1 MPKMNLSDTAIRKA
15 KLPDSGAIEL
25 NDTDAPGLICRVTA
39 GGAKTMAVKGRIKD
53 GNTFRMSL
61 GEFSL
66 QSINEWRKQARDIM
80 LIAKSGAD
88 PRRKPVD
95 DITFAKARDLYLKT
109 PRHVSSGPRA
119 GQLWSTAHKREVT
132 RYLNRECS
140 KLEPM
145 KLRQIMTADVAST
158 VNKIETIAKRR
169 ALYDATSA
177 FLSWCAEQHYITISP
192 VITMKAPPTAPSR
205 DRELTEPELK
215 AVMTATGVMGYPSG
229 HMYRLVLLTGKRK
242 SEVAKMRWADLD
254 LDDARWSIQANQT
267 KSGNAFIEPLS
278 RQGVELLKN
287 CPQSGPYVFSTNGKT
302 PVSGFGKFEKRLYLL
317 SGNNGDNTWHV
328 HDFRRS
334 FASTAARVFHSP
346 LAVADRA
353 LNHAGGARGVAR
365 VYQKYD
371 LLAERAELTQLWADW
386 LYDETPAENVV
397 QLHG

>member
-1 MPKMNLSDTAIRKA
+1 MPKVNLSDTAIRKA
-15 KLPDSGAIEL
+15 RLPDCGVIEL
-25 NDTDAPGLICRVTA
+25 NDADAPGLICRITA
-39 GGAKTMAVKGRIKD
+39 GGAKTMAVKGRIKGGD
-53 GNTFRMSL
+53 TFRMSL

-80 LIAKSGAD
+80 LIAKSGED

-95 DITFAKARDLYLKT
+95 DITFAQARDIYLKS
-109 PRHVSSGPRA
+109 PRHVSRGPRT
-119 GQLWSTAHKREVT
+119 GLPWSTVHKREVT
-132 RYLNRECS
+132 RYLNQECK

-145 KLRQIMTADVAST
+145 KLRQIIAADVAST
-158 VNKIETIAKRR
+158 VNKIGTTAKRR
-169 ALYDATSA
+169 AVYDATSA
-177 FLSWCAEQHYITISP
+177 FLSWCAEQHFITMSP

-205 DRELTEPELK
+205 DRELTEAELK
-215 AVMTATGVMGYPSG
+215 AVMAATEVMGYPSG

-242 SEVAKMRWADLD
+242 SEVAKMRWEDLD

-278 RQGVELLKN
+278 RQAVEILES
-287 CPQSGPYVFSTNGKT
+287 CPRSGPYVFSTNGKT

-317 SGNNGDNTWHV
+317 ARNEGNNTWHV

-334 FASTAARVFHSP
+334 FASTAARKFRTP

-365 VYQKYD
+365 VYMKYD
-371 LLAERAELTQLWADW
+371 LLTERAELSQVWADW
-386 LYDETPAENVV
+386 LYNKTPAKNVV
-397 QLHG
+397 KLHG

>member
-1 MPKMNLSDTAIRKA
+1 MPKVNLTDTAIRKA
-15 KLPDSGAIEL
+15 KLPDSGVIEL

-39 GGAKTMAVKGRIKD
+39 GGAKTMAVKGRIKGGD
-53 GNTFRMSL
+53 TFRMSL

-80 LIAKSGAD
+80 LIAKSGSD

-95 DITFAKARDLYLKT
+95 DITFAQARDLYLKT
-109 PRHVSSGPRA
+109 PRHVSRGPRT
-119 GQLWSTAHKREVT
+119 GLPWSTAHKREVT
-132 RYLNRECS
+132 RYLNHECN
-140 KLEPM
+140 KLETM
-145 KLRQIMTADVAST
+145 KVLQIIAADVAST
-158 VNKIETIAKRR
+158 VNKIGTTAKRR
-169 ALYDATSA
+169 AVYDAISA
-177 FLSWCAEQHYITISP
+177 FLSWCAEQHYTPMSP

-205 DRELTEPELK
+205 DRELTETELK
-215 AVMTATGVMGYPSG
+215 AVMMATEEMGYPSG
-229 HMYRLVLLTGKRK
+229 HMYRLTLLTGKRK
-242 SEVAKMRWADLD
+242 SEVAKMRWKDLD

-278 RQGVELLKN
+278 RQGVEILES
-287 CPQSGPYVFSTNGKT
+287 CPRSGPYVFSTNGKS

-317 SGNNGDNTWHV
+317 SGNHGDNTWHV

-386 LYDETPAENVV
+386 LYKESPAENVG